1 MIVIQ
6 RRNKIKE
13 RLFEQR
19 SVKVSDLVKEFN
31 VSEETIRRDLNELER
46 EGLVKKNY
54 GGAILT
60 EEIDNVAI
68 PPVQQRKLQYYEEKN
83 AIGKKAA
90 ELVLDKQII
99 ILDSGSTTWCM
110 ARHLDKASN
119 LMVVTNGINVAEE
132 CSHNEEAS
140 IFLLGGKLVKKSMS
154 LVGPQA
160 EMELHKYNAHYAF
173 LGTSGIS
180 LRKGF
185 TSSDIYEAEIKRA
198 MIAAGQKVV
207 ILADHTKFQQQ
218 GLVSYGS
225 FQDVD
230 MVITSDLAD
239 ADMLKEIE
247 RLGVRVVVC
256 KVKELQGGASV
267 EYGT

>member
-31 VSEETIRRDLNELER
+31 VSEETIRRDLNQLER
-46 EGLVKKNY
+46 EGLIVKNY
-54 GGAILT
+54 GGAILS
-60 EEIDNVAI
+60 EEVESLSIL
-68 PPVQQRKLQYYEEKN
+68 PVQQRKLHFFDEKD

-90 ELVLDKQII
+90 ELVNEKQII

-110 ARHLDKASN
+110 ARHLKQKSD
-119 LMVVTNGINVAEE
+119 LMVVTNGMNVAEE
-132 CSHNEEAS
+132 CSQNEETA
-140 IFLLGGKLVKKSMS
+140 IIVLGGKLIKKSMS

-160 EMELHKYNAHYAF
+160 EMELQKYNAHYSF
-173 LGTSGIS
+173 LGASGIS

-207 ILADHTKFQQQ
+207 ILADHSKFMKQ
-218 GLVSYGS
+218 GLVAFSS

-230 MVITSDLAD
+230 MLITSDMVD
-239 ADMLKEIE
+239 PEILKQIE
-247 RLGVRVVVC
+247 EVGVQIVVC
-256 KVKELQGGASV
+256 PTK
-267 EYGT
+267 

>member
-31 VSEETIRRDLNELER
+31 VSEETIRRDLNQLES
-46 EGLVKKNY
+46 EGLVVKNY
-54 GGAILT
+54 GGAILS
-60 EEIDNVAI
+60 EEVDSLPI
-68 PPVQQRKLQYYEEKN
+68 PPVQQRTLHFFDEKD
-83 AIGKKAA
+83 AIGRKAA
-90 ELVLDKQII
+90 ELVGEKQII

-110 ARHLDKASN
+110 ARHLKQKDS
-119 LMVVTNGINVAEE
+119 LMVVTNGMNVAEE
-132 CSHNEEAS
+132 CSQNEETS
-140 IFLLGGKLVKKSMS
+140 IIVLGGKLIKKSMS

-160 EMELHKYNAHYAF
+160 EMELRKYNAHYSF
-173 LGTSGIS
+173 LGASGIS

-207 ILADHTKFQQQ
+207 LLADHSKFMKQ
-218 GLVSYGS
+218 GLVAFSS
-225 FQDVD
+225 FADVD
-230 MVITSDLAD
+230 MLITSDLAD
-239 ADMLKEIE
+239 PDMLKQIE
-247 RLGVRVVVC
+247 DTGVEVVVC
-256 KVKELQGGASV
+256 PVK
-267 EYGT
+267 

>member
-6 RRNKIKE
+6 RRSKIKE

-31 VSEETIRRDLNELER
+31 VSEETIRRDLNQLER

-54 GGAILT
+54 GGAILA
-60 EEIDNVAI
+60 EEIENVNI
-68 PPVQQRKLQYYEEKN
+68 PPVQQRKLQYYDEKY

-90 ELVLDKQII
+90 ELVKEQQII
-99 ILDSGSTTWCM
+99 IIDSGSTTWCM
-110 ARHLDKASN
+110 ATHLKHVPH

-132 CSHNEEAS
+132 CSYNEDAEV
-140 IFLLGGKLVKKSMS
+140 FLLGGKVIKKSMS

-160 EMELHKYNAHYAF
+160 EMELHKYSAHYVF
-173 LGTSGIS
+173 LGASGIS
-180 LRKGF
+180 MTKGF

-198 MIAAGQKVV
+198 MISAGQKVV
-207 ILADHTKFQQQ
+207 ILADHSKFQRQ
-218 GLVSYGS
+218 GLVSYSS

-230 MVITSDLAD
+230 ILITSDLTD
-239 ADMLKEIE
+239 PNVINEIE
-247 RLGVRVVVC
+247 RFGVDVVVC
-256 KVKELQGGASV
+256 PVRGKKGVVSI
-267 EYGT
+267 